1 MECDDFTG
9 HTSPS
14 PLHALLLNRPHRYDL
29 PIISADVCDEVA
41 DILDLDNIL
50 PLGGVDTTIELDPLV
65 TTLECP
71 KNDDED
77 ELLDEIVVSGGQ
89 LTISSNSTV
98 R

>member
-1 MECDDFTG
+1 MVCDDFTG
-9 HTSPS
+9 HTPPS
-14 PLHALLLNRPHRYDL
+14 PLHALLLNRPHHYDPL
-29 PIISADVCDEVA
+29 IISADVCDEVA

-50 PLGGVDTTIELDPLV
+50 PLGGVDTTIELDSSV

-71 KNDDED
+71 TNDDED

-89 LTISSNSTV
+89 LTISSNNTV

>member
-1 MECDDFTG
+1 MVCDDFTG
-9 HTSPS
+9 YKPS
-14 PLHALLLNRPHRYDL
+14 SLLNRPHHHDP

-41 DILDLDNIL
+41 DILNLDNIV
-50 PLGGVDTTIELDPLV
+50 PLGGVDTTIELAPSV

-71 KNDDED
+71 TNDDED

-89 LTISSNSTV
+89 LTISSNNTV